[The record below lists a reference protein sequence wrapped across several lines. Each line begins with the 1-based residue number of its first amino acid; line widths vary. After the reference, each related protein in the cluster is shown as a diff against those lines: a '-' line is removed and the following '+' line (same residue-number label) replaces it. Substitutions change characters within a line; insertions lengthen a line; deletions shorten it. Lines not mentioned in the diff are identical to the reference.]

1 MKSIIKTIGVVVL
14 AALVAS
20 CSGWEKNREH
30 AGMKKAPAIQGVNFV
45 YVPATTFPFN
55 AVPTTLRTIEGSD
68 GQFQV
73 VQTGFW
79 ISDEPVSPSMYETVM
94 GEGTWPDAGVS
105 YDDAQHFLDKLYL
118 KTHFPVV
125 LPTEAMYEAALLCEA
140 FQPETYWNELV
151 SDRWGEQKPTALP
164 EKNWRVTEGGNSMVV
179 ARRPFKR
186 EATQR
191 FRRRQG
197 NVFHICIREAGA
209 SLKDLEVLNDPND
222 IPAPELS
229 DGKDEVFE
237 IDGVRFTMKAVP
249 GGALILG
256 ATEEQGKYAED
267 DESPLREVNLRSFKI
282 GETEVTRALWD
293 AVMGSLPAGNNL
305 SQPEVPVGGINWYDA
320 QRFARR
326 LSELTGRP
334 FRIPSENE
342 WEYAARGGQSSKH
355 FIFSGSNVSSEVGSC
370 IYKED
375 KGKLCSVKS
384 FQPNELGIYDMSGNV
399 WEWVRGTMPDG
410 STLLRGGSYNS
421 KNTACRVSNRQGMTP
436 DVRKNT
442 FGLRL
447 AL

>member
-1 MKSIIKTIGVVVL
+1 
-14 AALVAS
+14 
-20 CSGWEKNREH
+20 
-30 AGMKKAPAIQGVNFV
+30 
-45 YVPATTFPFN
+45 
-55 AVPTTLRTIEGSD
+55 
-68 GQFQV
+68 
-73 VQTGFW
+73 
-79 ISDEPVSPSMYETVM
+79 
-94 GEGTWPDAGVS
+94 
-105 YDDAQHFLDKLYL
+105 
-118 KTHFPVV
+118 
-125 LPTEAMYEAALLCEA
+125 
-140 FQPETYWNELV
+140 
-151 SDRWGEQKPTALP
+151 
-164 EKNWRVTEGGNSMVV
+164 
-179 ARRPFKR
+179 
-186 EATQR
+186 
-191 FRRRQG
+191 
-197 NVFHICIREAGA
+197 
-209 SLKDLEVLNDPND
+209 
-222 IPAPELS
+222 
-229 DGKDEVFE
+229 
-237 IDGVRFTMKAVP
+237 MKAVP

-375 KGKLCSVKS
+375 KGKPCSVKS